1 MQDKPCVPQSPYPH
15 QFTHSFP
22 FLTCKYICSEI
33 SPPGWQV
40 QARLRCKCSP
50 SCAKTSCGEHH
61 VQPNRSAK
69 IHLFTRFFFWKDS
82 NTGWLFPQQN
92 ALGLTIELLSPG
104 VGPPERFAGQVL
116 VNVPEVKVLEVT
128 IFPKGSQSEDVML
141 DVPEEG
147 AIEGLQG
154 SWYIY
159 HHISTRRHGQSLP
172 SLAASCLLFDTTW
185 RVWGYHLTFLPLAL
199 LAVFKT
205 AAVPHLLWIV
215 DCPLHMTLLDIP
227 WLQGKT

>member
-1 MQDKPCVPQSPYPH
+1 MEGLCPTNTDRLVMQDKPCVPQSPYPH

-69 IHLFTRFFFWKDS
+69 IHLFTRFFSDKIL

-92 ALGLTIELLSPG
+92 ALGLTIELLCGRRWAPRTFCWTGISECSG
-104 VGPPERFAGQVL
+104 SEGSGSDDIGFRK
-116 VNVPEVKVLEVT
+116 VPKVRT
-128 IFPKGSQSEDVML
+128 
-141 DVPEEG
+141 
-147 AIEGLQG
+147 
-154 SWYIY
+154 
-159 HHISTRRHGQSLP
+159 
-172 SLAASCLLFDTTW
+172 SC
-185 RVWGYHLTFLPLAL
+185 
-199 LAVFKT
+199 
-205 AAVPHLLWIV
+205 
-215 DCPLHMTLLDIP
+215 
-227 WLQGKT
+227 